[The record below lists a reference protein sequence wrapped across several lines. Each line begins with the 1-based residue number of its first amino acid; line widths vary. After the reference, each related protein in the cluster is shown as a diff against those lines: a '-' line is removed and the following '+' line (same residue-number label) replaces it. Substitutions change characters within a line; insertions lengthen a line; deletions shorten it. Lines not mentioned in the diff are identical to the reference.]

1 LIRIN
6 IVSSFE
12 IRKWAFAGKV
22 TCLSKSA
29 GAVAVTLLLLLAS
42 QFSTLVSA
50 NGPIVSESLTLTAYL
65 DGFVL
70 VDHRLELNETYPSV
84 NVSLLGEAYEEFL
97 VVDEQ
102 NLPLDYSLNDGEA
115 VVYSLGASQI
125 KLSYFTPD
133 LTSKTGKYWTLST
146 EVSTNATIV
155 LPADASIISLNN
167 VPELIESSNDQVS
180 LVMPAGIIEI
190 TYVAEHSLQQQN
202 QSDDTWLLIII
213 ISFSIIASIVL
224 ALWFL
229 RRKKPPPP
237 EEVKN
242 EVDVDKLLEKE
253 KNLRPEEVQV
263 ITFLAEKNGTAFE
276 AELYEKLN
284 LPRTTTW
291 RLLKRLEKMEIVD
304 IRKSR
309 RQNIIAI
316 RKKYMKK

>member
-1 LIRIN
+1 M
-6 IVSSFE
+6 
-12 IRKWAFAGKV
+12 G
-22 TCLSKSA
+22 
-29 GAVAVTLLLLLAS
+29 TLLLLLAS
-42 QFSTLVSA
+42 QFSSTLVLA
-50 NGPIVSESLTLTAYL
+50 DGPIVSESLTLTAYL

-70 VDHRLELNETYPSV
+70 VDHKLELNETYPSV
-84 NVSLLGEAYEEFL
+84 NVSLLGEAYEELL

-102 NLPLDYSLNDGEA
+102 NLPVDYSLIDGKA
-115 VVYSLGASQI
+115 SIYSLGASRIQI
-125 KLSYFTPD
+125 SYFTAD

-146 EVSTNATIV
+146 EVSTNATVV

-167 VPELIESSNDQVS
+167 VPELIESSNGQVS
-180 LVMPAGIIEI
+180 LVMPAGVIEI
-190 TYVAEHSLQQQN
+190 TFIAEHSLQQQT
-202 QSDDTWLLIII
+202 QSDDTWLLIVIASFLII
-213 ISFSIIASIVL
+213 VSIVL

-237 EEVKN
+237 EEVKS

-253 KNLRPEEVQV
+253 KNLRPEEVRV
-263 ITFLAEKNGTAFE
+263 INFLAEKNGTAFE

-309 RQNIIAI
+309 RQNIVAI